1 MSIISN
7 PKENFCKFHFVFM
20 GNQILLCNKSNDDPF
35 DIKNLPT
42 ADDLNKFLEN
52 QIVSDWF
59 SETQLD
65 YTAFFLEK
73 DVSLP
78 KEFFLLSLRQFMWD
92 SKTLSEKENFVP
104 SKISS
109 LACRAH
115 SLLELRATYR
125 FCPSCGGKLLDDKFL
140 TAKKCAICGKQLFPR
155 LEPAIIVLVSKGDEI
170 LLVKNKAHTKGVYS
184 CVAGFVEAGESAE
197 ECVAREV
204 MEETGIQIQNIEYL
218 GSQSWPFPDQLMLAF
233 KAEYLGGKI
242 KIQEDEL
249 EDAAWFNR
257 NSLPPLPNKGSVAYN
272 LISKFLRESGGF

>member
-20 GNQILLCNKSNDDPF
+20 GNQVLLCNKGKSETF
-35 DIKNLPT
+35 DIKNLPS
-42 ADDLNKFLEN
+42 ANDLSKFLEN

-73 DVSLP
+73 DASLP
-78 KEFFLLSLRQFMWD
+78 SEFFLISLRQFMWE
-92 SKTLSEKENFVP
+92 SKTQSEKQNFVP

-125 FCPSCGGKLLDDKFL
+125 FCPSCGGKLIDDNFF

-155 LEPAIIVLVSKGDEI
+155 LEPAIIVLVSKGDEV
-170 LLVKNKAHTKGVYS
+170 LLVKNKNRTRDVYS

-197 ECVAREV
+197 QCVEREV
-204 MEETGIQIQNIEYL
+204 MEETGIQIQNVRYIK
-218 GSQSWPFPDQLMLAF
+218 SQSWPFPDQLMLAF
-233 KAEYLGGKI
+233 RAEYLGGKI
-242 KIQEDEL
+242 KVQEEEL
-249 EDAAWFNR
+249 DDAAWFKKD
-257 NSLPPLPNKGSVAYN
+257 SLPPLPFEGSVAYN
-272 LISKFLRESGGF
+272 LISTFMAEN

>member
-20 GNQILLCNKSNDDPF
+20 GNQVLLCNKGESETF
-35 DIKNLPT
+35 DIKNLPS
-42 ADDLNKFLEN
+42 ANDLSKFLEN

-73 DVSLP
+73 DASLP
-78 KEFFLLSLRQFMWD
+78 SEFFLISLRQFMWE
-92 SKTLSEKENFVP
+92 SKTQSEKQNFVP

-125 FCPSCGGKLLDDKFL
+125 FCPSCGGKLIDDNFF

-155 LEPAIIVLVSKGDEI
+155 LEPAIIVLVSKGDDV
-170 LLVKNKAHTKGVYS
+170 LLVKNKNRTRDVYS

-197 ECVAREV
+197 QCVEREV
-204 MEETGIQIQNIEYL
+204 MEETGIQIQNVRYIK
-218 GSQSWPFPDQLMLAF
+218 SQSWPFPDQLMLAF
-233 KAEYLGGKI
+233 RAEYLGGKI
-242 KIQEDEL
+242 KVQEEEL
-249 EDAAWFNR
+249 DDAAWFKKD
-257 NSLPPLPNKGSVAYN
+257 SLPPLPFEGSVAYN
-272 LISKFLRESGGF
+272 LISTFMAEN

>member
-7 PKENFCKFHFVFM
+7 PKENFCKFHFIFM
-20 GNQILLCNKSNDDPF
+20 GNQILLCNKGENETF
-35 DIKNLPT
+35 DIKNLPS
-42 ADDLNKFLEN
+42 ANDLNKFLEN

-73 DVSLP
+73 DASLP
-78 KEFFLLSLRQFMWD
+78 NEFFLISLRQFMWE
-92 SKTLSEKENFVP
+92 SKTQNEKQNFVP

-125 FCPSCGGKLLDDKFL
+125 FCPSCGGKLIDDNFF

-155 LEPAIIVLVSKGDEI
+155 LEPAIIVLVSKGDEV
-170 LLVKNKAHTKGVYS
+170 LLVKNKNRTRDVYS

-197 ECVAREV
+197 QCVEREV
-204 MEETGIQIQNIEYL
+204 MEETGIKIQNVRYIK
-218 GSQSWPFPDQLMLAF
+218 SQSWPFPDQLMLAF
-233 KAEYLGGKI
+233 RAEYLGGKI
-242 KIQEDEL
+242 KIQEEEL
-249 EDAAWFNR
+249 EDAAWFNK
-257 NSLPPLPNKGSVAYN
+257 NSLPPLPFEGSVAYN
-272 LISKFLRESGGF
+272 LISTFMAEN

>member
-20 GNQILLCNKSNDDPF
+20 GNQVLLCNKGESETF
-35 DIKNLPT
+35 DIKNLPS
-42 ADDLNKFLEN
+42 ANDLSKFLEN

-73 DVSLP
+73 DASLP
-78 KEFFLLSLRQFMWD
+78 SEFFLISLRQFMWE
-92 SKTLSEKENFVP
+92 SKTQSEKQNFVP

-125 FCPSCGGKLLDDKFL
+125 FCPSCGGKLIDDNFF

-170 LLVKNKAHTKGVYS
+170 LLVKNKNRTRDVYS

-197 ECVAREV
+197 QCVEREV
-204 MEETGIQIQNIEYL
+204 MEETGIQIQNVRYIK
-218 GSQSWPFPDQLMLAF
+218 SQSWPFPDQLMLAF
-233 KAEYLGGKI
+233 RAEYLGGKI
-242 KIQEDEL
+242 KVQEEEL
-249 EDAAWFNR
+249 DDAAWFKKD
-257 NSLPPLPNKGSVAYN
+257 SLPPLPFEGSVAYN
-272 LISKFLRESGGF
+272 LISTFMAEN